1 MSTAFSR
8 TARALAADGFRGSFL
23 ALTFTLLLLAAWV
36 GWFFFAQIPRY
47 EVTPTARLEVDQEVR
62 PVQSPVLAR
71 VVTSNL
77 ELGRVVHAGD
87 VLVEL
92 DSETQR
98 FQVQE
103 ETAHVT
109 ALTSEIAS
117 LRAQVSGIGQARVQ
131 EKQTSNIAVDQAT
144 AKFREADTMAK
155 SASDEAHRLDQL
167 KKQDLIPRR
176 EYEQGQL
183 EAERRREAAES
194 LRLEASRLQQGQGT
208 RESDRLVQSENLAG
222 TIRKLEGEQAT
233 ARASID
239 RLNYEVERRVIRAPI
254 SGKLAEV
261 AEIRPGGVVD
271 ETDRLCAILPE
282 GRLRAVAE
290 FAPSDAL
297 GRIRPGQSAQLRLDG
312 FPWTQY
318 GSIPTTVTNV
328 AGEIRDGKVRV
339 ELNLTGSASLPI
351 NLQHGLPGA
360 VEVEVERLTPARIVL
375 RAAGQMLTAPSRG
388 ARSALAP
395 TP

>member
-8 TARALAADGFRGSFL
+8 TARALATDGFRGSFL
-23 ALTFTLLLLAAWV
+23 ALIFSIVLLAAWL

-47 EVTPTARLEVDQEVR
+47 EVTSSARLEVDQEVR

-71 VVTSNL
+71 IVTSNL
-77 ELGRVVHAGD
+77 QLGREVHAGD

-92 DSETQR
+92 DSATER

-117 LRAQVSGIGQARVQ
+117 LHAQVFGIMQSRIREQ
-131 EKQTSNIAVDQAT
+131 QSSRIAEDQAT
-144 AKFREADTMAK
+144 AKFREADTLAR
-155 SASDEAHRLDQL
+155 SATDEAHRLDQL
-167 KKQDLIPRR
+167 HKQDLIPRR
-176 EYEQGQL
+176 EYDQGQL
-183 EAERRREAAES
+183 EAERRRQAAES
-194 LRLEASRLQQGQGT
+194 LRLEAGRLQQGQGT
-208 RESDRLVQSENLAG
+208 RESDRQVQSENLAG
-222 TIRKLEGEQAT
+222 EIRKLEGEQAT

-261 AEIRPGGVVD
+261 AELRPGGVV
-271 ETDRLCAILPE
+271 EEADRLCAILPE
-282 GRLRAVAE
+282 GRLRTVAE

-297 GRIRPGQSAQLRLDG
+297 GRIRPGQSARLRLDG

-318 GSIPTTVTNV
+318 GSIATTVSNV

-339 ELNLTGSASLPI
+339 ELSLTSTTPLPI

-360 VEVEVERLTPARIVL
+360 VEVEVERLTPAQIVL
-375 RAAGQMLTAPSRG
+375 RAAGQMLTAPRSSVANSR
-388 ARSALAP
+388 
-395 TP
+395 

>member
-8 TARALAADGFRGSFL
+8 TARALATDGFRGSFF
-23 ALTFTLLLLAAWV
+23 ALVFSILLLGGWLV
-36 GWFFFAQIPRY
+36 WFFFAQIPRY
-47 EVTPTARLEVDQEVR
+47 EVTSTARIEVDQQIR

-71 VVTSNL
+71 VVTTNL
-77 ELGRVVHAGD
+77 QLGREVHAGD

-92 DSETQR
+92 DSATER

-103 ETAHVT
+103 ETAHMT

-117 LRAQVSGIGQARVQ
+117 LRAQVVSTNQAKGREV
-131 EKQTSNIAVDQAT
+131 QTSHIAQEQAA
-144 AKFREADTMAK
+144 AKFREAETMARL
-155 SASDEAHRLDQL
+155 ASDEAKRLEQL
-167 KKQDLIPRR
+167 NKQDLIPRR
-176 EYEQGQL
+176 EYEQGKL
-183 EAERRREAAES
+183 EADSRRQAAES

-208 RESDRLVQSENLAG
+208 RESERQGQTENLAG
-222 TIRKLEGEQAT
+222 EIRKLEGEQAT

-239 RLNYEVERRVIRAPI
+239 RLNYEVERRIIRAPI
-254 SGKLAEV
+254 SGKLAEI

-297 GRIRPGQSAQLRLDG
+297 GRIRPGQPGRLRLDG

-318 GSIPTTVTNV
+318 GSIATVVSNV

-339 ELNLTGSASLPI
+339 EMNLAGSAPLPI

-360 VEVEVERLTPARIVL
+360 VEVEVERLTPANIVL
-375 RAAGQMLTAPSRG
+375 RAAGQMLTAPRSSTG
-388 ARSALAP
+388 SALAGNP
-395 TP
+395 

>member
-8 TARALAADGFRGSFL
+8 TARALASDGFRGSFV
-23 ALTFTLLLLAAWV
+23 ALMFALLLLGAWLI
-36 GWFFFAQIPRY
+36 WFFFAPIPRY
-47 EVTPTARLEVDQEVR
+47 EVTSTARLEVDQQIR

-71 VVTSNL
+71 VVTTNL
-77 ELGRVVHAGD
+77 QLGREVHAGD

-92 DSETQR
+92 DAATQR

-117 LRAQVSGIGQARVQ
+117 LRAQVQGTNQARTQ
-131 EKQTSNIAVDQAT
+131 EQQTSRIAQDQAA
-144 AKFREADTMAK
+144 AKFREAESLAR
-155 SASDEAHRLDQL
+155 SAADEAKRLEQL
-167 KKQDLIPRR
+167 HKQDLIPRR

-183 EAERRREAAES
+183 AADSRRQAAES

-208 RESDRLVQSENLAG
+208 RESDRRIQAENLDG
-222 TIRKLEGEQAT
+222 EIRKLEGEQAT
-233 ARASID
+233 ARSTID
-239 RLNYEVERRVIRAPI
+239 RLNYEVERRSIRAPI

-318 GSIPTTVTNV
+318 GSIPTTVSNV

-339 ELNLTGSASLPI
+339 ELNLAGTASLPI

-360 VEVEVERLTPARIVL
+360 VEVEVERLTPAKIVL
-375 RAAGQMLTAPSRG
+375 RAAGQMLAAPSH
-388 ARSALAP
+388 ATRSTLAD

>member
-8 TARALAADGFRGSFL
+8 TARALAADGFRGSFF
-23 ALTFTLLLLAAWV
+23 ALVFSLLLLSGWLV
-36 GWFFFAQIPRY
+36 WFFFAQIPRY
-47 EVTPTARLEVDQEVR
+47 EVTSTARIEVDQQIR

-71 VVTSNL
+71 VVTTNL
-77 ELGRVVHAGD
+77 QLGREVHAGD

-92 DSETQR
+92 DSATQR

-117 LRAQVSGIGQARVQ
+117 LQAQVGATNQARGREIQVS
-131 EKQTSNIAVDQAT
+131 KIAQDQAA
-144 AKFREADTMAK
+144 AKSREADTQAK
-155 SASDEAHRLDQL
+155 LASDEAKRLEQL
-167 KKQDLIPRR
+167 NKQDLIPRR
-176 EYEQGQL
+176 EYEQGKL
-183 EAERRREAAES
+183 EADSRRQAAES
-194 LRLEASRLQQGQGT
+194 LRLEAGRLLQGQGT
-208 RESDRLVQSENLAG
+208 RESDRLAQTENLAG
-222 TIRKLEGEQAT
+222 EIRKLEGEQST
-233 ARASID
+233 ARASIE
-239 RLNYEVERRVIRAPI
+239 RLNYEVERRIIRAPI

-271 ETDRLCAILPE
+271 ETDRICAILPE

-297 GRIRPGQSAQLRLDG
+297 GRIRAGQSGRLRLDG

-318 GSIPTTVTNV
+318 GSIATVVSNV

-339 ELNLTGSASLPI
+339 EMNLTGSGTLPI

-360 VEVEVERLTPARIVL
+360 AEIEVERLTPARIVL
-375 RAAGQMLTAPSRG
+375 RAAGQMLTAPRTSTG
-388 ARSALAP
+388 SALAGNP
-395 TP
+395 

>member
-8 TARALAADGFRGSFL
+8 TARALATDGFRGSFL
-23 ALTFTLLLLAAWV
+23 ALIFSILLLAAWLA
-36 GWFFFAQIPRY
+36 WFFFAQIPRY
-47 EVTPTARLEVDQEVR
+47 EVTSSARLEVDQEVR

-71 VVTSNL
+71 IVTSNL
-77 ELGRVVHAGD
+77 QLGREVHAGD

-92 DSETQR
+92 DAATER

-117 LRAQVSGIGQARVQ
+117 LHAQVSGITTARIREQ
-131 EKQTSNIAVDQAT
+131 QSSRIAEDQAT
-144 AKFREADTMAK
+144 AKFREADTLAR
-155 SASDEAHRLDQL
+155 SAADEAHRLDQL
-167 KKQDLIPRR
+167 HKQDLIPRR
-176 EYEQGQL
+176 EYDQGQL
-183 EAERRREAAES
+183 EAERRRQAAES
-194 LRLEASRLQQGQGT
+194 LRLEAGRLQQGQGT

-222 TIRKLEGEQAT
+222 EIRKLEGEQAT

-261 AEIRPGGVVD
+261 AELRPGGVV
-271 ETDRLCAILPE
+271 EEADRLCAILPE
-282 GRLRAVAE
+282 GRLRTVAE

-297 GRIRPGQSAQLRLDG
+297 GRIHPGQPARLRLDG

-318 GSIPTTVTNV
+318 GSIATTVSNV

-339 ELNLTGSASLPI
+339 ELSLTSTAPLPI

-360 VEVEVERLTPARIVL
+360 VEVEVERLTPAKIVL
-375 RAAGQMLTAPSRG
+375 RAAGQMLTAPRSSIAN
-388 ARSALAP
+388 AR
-395 TP
+395 

>member
-8 TARALAADGFRGSFL
+8 TARALASDGFRGSFV
-23 ALTFTLLLLAAWV
+23 ALTFALLLLGAWLV
-36 GWFFFAQIPRY
+36 WFFFAPIPRY
-47 EVTPTARLEVDQEVR
+47 EVTSTARLEVDQQIR

-71 VVTSNL
+71 VVTTNL
-77 ELGRVVHAGD
+77 QLGREVHAGD

-92 DSETQR
+92 DSATER

-117 LRAQVSGIGQARVQ
+117 LRAQVQGTNQARTQ
-131 EKQTSNIAVDQAT
+131 EQQTSRIAQDQAA
-144 AKFREADTMAK
+144 AKFREAETLAR
-155 SASDEAHRLDQL
+155 SASDEAKRLEQL
-167 KKQDLIPRR
+167 HKQDLIPRR

-183 EAERRREAAES
+183 AADSRRQAAES

-208 RESDRLVQSENLAG
+208 RESDRRIQAENLDG
-222 TIRKLEGEQAT
+222 EIRKLEGEQAT

-239 RLNYEVERRVIRAPI
+239 RLNYEVERRIIRAPI

-297 GRIRPGQSAQLRLDG
+297 GRIHPGQPAQLRLDG

-318 GSIPTTVTNV
+318 GSIPTTVSNV

-339 ELNLTGSASLPI
+339 ELNLAGTPSLPI

-360 VEVEVERLTPARIVL
+360 VEVEVERLTPAKIVL
-375 RAAGQMLTAPSRG
+375 RAAGQMLTAPSR
-388 ARSALAP
+388 ATRSTLAE

>member
-8 TARALAADGFRGSFL
+8 TARALATDGFRGSFF
-23 ALTFTLLLLAAWV
+23 ALTFALLLLAGWLA
-36 GWFFFAQIPRY
+36 WFFLAPIPRY
-47 EVTPTARLEVDQEVR
+47 EVTPTARLEVGQEIR

-71 VVTSNL
+71 VITTNL
-77 ELGRVVHAGD
+77 QLGRSVQEGD

-92 DSETQR
+92 DSAAQR

-117 LRAQVSGIGQARVQ
+117 LRAQVQSTNQARTGE
-131 EKQTSNIAVDQAT
+131 EKTSRIAQDQAA
-144 AKFREADTMAK
+144 AKFKEADTLAR
-155 SASDEAHRLDQL
+155 SAADEARRLDQL
-167 KKQDLIPRR
+167 HKQDLIPRR

-183 EAERRREAAES
+183 AAES
-194 LRLEASRLQQGQGT
+194 RRQAAEGLRLEASRLQQGQGT
-208 RESDRLVQSENLAG
+208 RENDRQIQAENLSG
-222 TIRKLEGEQAT
+222 EIRKLEGEQAT
-233 ARASID
+233 ARATID
-239 RLNYEVERRVIRAPI
+239 RLNYEVERRIIRAPI

-261 AEIRPGGVVD
+261 AELRPGGVVD
-271 ETDRLCAILPE
+271 ETDRICAILPE

-297 GRIRPGQSAQLRLDG
+297 GRIRPGQPARLRLDG

-318 GSIPTTVTNV
+318 GSIATVVSNV

-339 ELNLTGSASLPI
+339 ELDLSGTPTLPI
-351 NLQHGLPGA
+351 NLQHGLPGS
-360 VEVEVERLTPARIVL
+360 VEVEVERLTPAKIVL
-375 RAAGQMLTAPSRG
+375 RAAGQMLTAPRRTI
-388 ARSALAP
+388 ATAQ
-395 TP
+395 